1 MTSFVPAVQHLN
13 GGIENIRGINMLT
26 KEQLIK
32 EMKEL
37 KQERLEDLMKLN
49 AKHDALVEFIA
60 NLSYLINEA
69 EGENDGENT

>member
-1 MTSFVPAVQHLN
+1 
-13 GGIENIRGINMLT
+13 MLT

-32 EMKEL
+32 ELKEL
-37 KQERLEDLMKLN
+37 KMERLEDLQKLN

-69 EGENDGENT
+69 EGGNDGTD

>member
-1 MTSFVPAVQHLN
+1 
-13 GGIENIRGINMLT
+13 MLT

-32 EMKEL
+32 ELKEL
-37 KQERLEDLMKLN
+37 KHERLEDLQKLN

-69 EGENDGENT
+69 EGDNNGTDQ

>member
-1 MTSFVPAVQHLN
+1 
-13 GGIENIRGINMLT
+13 MLT
-26 KEQLIK
+26 KEQLIA

-60 NLSYLINEA
+60 NLNYLIDEA
-69 EGENDGENT
+69 EGKNDGENS

>member
-1 MTSFVPAVQHLN
+1 M
-13 GGIENIRGINMLT
+13 MT

-60 NLSYLINEA
+60 NLSYLIDEA
-69 EGENDGENT
+69 EGENNDTENA